1 MCGRVVKALRA
12 RSQRDFPAQHLY
24 ACVAEWLRRCELGR
38 KGTFPRRSYSLWLQ
52 KSFTVVAL
60 LYMRQHECDFPRRK
74 DALRTPIVLPLF
86 CLCFFVSMLVIS
98 ARKNPFII
106 IYTVVMLAI
115 GLILYYIFIFPQ
127 RALPVIERINTGTYQ
142 LPRPSSRRRDGG
154 TKSLRTNV
162 GRVFASPKFDAKAN
176 ADLLRKA
183 MGTGSD
189 KMTIL
194 QPLINCNNAQRQ
206 ELVHVFKQMHG
217 KDLVSELKR
226 VSGEFQE
233 LIMAMMESLAI
244 YDVEQLNRALK
255 ACEMSTTTDHFIYS
269 FFHFRGVAQN
279 FF

>member
-1 MCGRVVKALRA
+1 
-12 RSQRDFPAQHLY
+12 
-24 ACVAEWLRRCELGR
+24 
-38 KGTFPRRSYSLWLQ
+38 
-52 KSFTVVAL
+52 
-60 LYMRQHECDFPRRK
+60 
-74 DALRTPIVLPLF
+74 
-86 CLCFFVSMLVIS
+86 MLVIS

-127 RALPVIERINTGTYQ
+127 RALPVFERINKKSVRLVQ
-142 LPRPSSRRRDGG
+142 LLLN
-154 TKSLRTNV
+154 TV

-206 ELVHVFKQMHG
+206 EVELVHVFKQMHG